1 MRWPLLLA
9 SVLVAG
15 CAVVPVP
22 PDETPATS
30 QAPVPTSASP
40 TPSPTP
46 TPTPEPAPTCRAEA
60 EALELPERAGQLVM
74 VGVEG
79 PLDAAERRAIT
90 RHHLGSVILMGT
102 STRGVAGT
110 ADLTDSLQDLT
121 DGIGLLVAV
130 DQEGGAVQRL
140 RGAGFDRIPAA
151 ADQAKLSPTKL
162 TRRATG
168 WARQLAKAGVQLNL
182 APVADVVPR
191 ANRTRNEPVA
201 QLRRGY
207 GSDPAKVSAHVGAF
221 IDGMH
226 AGGVG
231 AAVKHFP
238 GLGAVRGNTDF
249 AEEVVDS
256 ETTSTSPLLTPF
268 ADAIKQGSDA
278 VMVSSAVYRKID
290 PDRMATFSPVVIG
303 LLREW
308 GFDKVV
314 ISDDLGAAA
323 ALRKVPGKQR
333 ATRFVAAGGDLALSV
348 DPEVAVA
355 MATGLVSRAT
365 DDPDFAEQLTASA
378 ARVLAQ
384 KQAYGLVEC
393 R

>member
-1 MRWPLLLA
+1 MA
-9 SVLVAG
+9 GVVL
-15 CAVVPVP
+15 
-22 PDETPATS
+22 
-30 QAPVPTSASP
+30 
-40 TPSPTP
+40 
-46 TPTPEPAPTCRAEA
+46 
-60 EALELPERAGQLVM
+60 M
-74 VGVEG
+74 
-79 PLDAAERRAIT
+79 
-90 RHHLGSVILMGT
+90 LM
-102 STRGVAGT
+102 
-110 ADLTDSLQDLT
+110 
-121 DGIGLLVAV
+121 
-130 DQEGGAVQRL
+130 
-140 RGAGFDRIPAA
+140 AGFAPYLSYKAIAFMGFDMYHAMSAEQEAKSSLNRPMPIP
-151 ADQAKLSPTKL
+151 LS
-162 TRRATG
+162 RRT
-168 WARQLAKAGVQLNL
+168 
-182 APVADVVPR
+182 
-191 ANRTRNEPVA
+191 
-201 QLRRGY
+201 

-323 ALRKVPGKQR
+323 ALRKVPSEQR

-378 ARVLAQ
+378 ARVLAL